1 MLVGCGSLAPAPD
14 VGHMRELVL
23 LPNNTLSI
31 LGVVGRSAG
40 HALAGYCSPGGR
52 YRTGEREVGGGEG
65 DFADGEGGEGGEGDF
80 ADETEGGGLGG
91 EALLE
96 QKATTAATSLYPQ
109 PHKPETT
116 QK

>member
-1 MLVGCGSLAPAPD
+1 MVAGPPGTRSRGTAAQAAGVPAQPP
-14 VGHMRELVL
+14 RQLQQ
-23 LPNNTLSI
+23 
-31 LGVVGRSAG
+31 
-40 HALAGYCSPGGR
+40 GGR
-52 YRTGEREVGGGEG
+52 QGGQGR
-65 DFADGEGGEGGEGDF
+65 AEGGEGGEGDF
-80 ADETEGGGLGG
+80 VADETEGGGLGG